1 MEYQDFSQLNTYPIE
16 KELAKQ
22 MMLKNHYSHK
32 WNFAFGAFNVGIMNN
47 EGRLLGCAV
56 FGNAMNHKSWPSIT
70 NTDPE
75 GCIELNR
82 LWIDDCL
89 KSNTETWLLGR
100 SFKLLREREFELVQ
114 SFADGRL
121 GVGTT
126 YQAANFSYHGFS
138 KTQFQKHIQTGEVFH
153 NVQFTNTANP
163 RGMIW
168 RNVMH
173 AQGLL
178 QTFDVRTYRYLYPLN
193 KRAKKNIKLKQ
204 LPYPKERFGE
214 QFVEN
219 YVPPFAQIARAAA
232 LANALKQYENRDIL
246 YDYLTT
252 LTGESKE
259 ANRLIRN
266 QMENKWVQKIT
277 A

>member
-16 KELAKQ
+16 KELAKE
-22 MMLKNHYSHK
+22 MMLKNHYSKK
-32 WNFAFGAFNVGIMNN
+32 WNFSFGALNVGIMNSD
-47 EGRLLGCAV
+47 GRLLGCAV
-56 FGNAMNHKSWPSIT
+56 LGNAMNHKSWHSIT
-70 NTDPE
+70 DTPGE
-75 GCIELNR
+75 KCIELNR

-89 KSNTETWLLGR
+89 KSNTETWLLSR
-100 SFKLLREREFELVQ
+100 SFKLLRERGFELVQ

-138 KTQFQKHIQTGEVFH
+138 KTQFQKHIQTGEVLH

-204 LPYPKERFGE
+204 LPYPKERLGE
-214 QFVEN
+214 QLVEN
-219 YVPPFAQIARAAA
+219 YVPPLAQIARAAA
-232 LANALKQYENRDIL
+232 LANALKQYENRDLL

-252 LTGESKE
+252 LTGESKQ
-259 ANRLIRN
+259 ANKLIRS
-266 QMENKWVQKIT
+266 QMQNKWVQKI
-277 A
+277 AA